1 MKVNFAEDIAE
12 SNPII
17 KETIRTEVVHNDLK
31 LKAGEK
37 VDKLIKVYWSRKY
50 DKILARISIVNTDV
64 KPSRN
69 IGSRS
74 GGGVCRFFPN
84 SQRTIPLKK
93 LKR

>member
-1 MKVNFAEDIAE
+1 MKVNFAVDIVE
-12 SNPII
+12 SNPI
-17 KETIRTEVVHNDLK
+17 KETIQTEVHNDLE

-74 GGGVCRFFPN
+74 GGGICRFFPN